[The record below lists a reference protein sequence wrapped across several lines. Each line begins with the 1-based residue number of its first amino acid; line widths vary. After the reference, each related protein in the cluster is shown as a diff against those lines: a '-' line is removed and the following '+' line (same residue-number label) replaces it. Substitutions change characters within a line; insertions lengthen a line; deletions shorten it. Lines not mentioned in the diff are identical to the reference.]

1 LSFIT
6 IDIELAQFDLNF
18 ILLFSRPPI
27 GGGGIVV
34 IKVQPSLQ
42 LRLQLFLPLFSR
54 LLAFSSVTRC
64 LFSLLTLS
72 LALDCRCHQIGL
84 IDDPLHV
91 KVLQPDQLTVKSLS
105 CRRG

>member
-27 GGGGIVV
+27 GGGGFVV

-42 LRLQLFLPLFSR
+42 LRLQLFLQLFSS
-54 LLAFSSVTRC
+54 LFFSCSIDFSFGSVTSC
-64 LFSLLTLS
+64 LFSLLFLFF
-72 LALDCRCHQIGL
+72 ARDCRCHQTGL
-84 IDDPLHV
+84 IDDPLNV
-91 KVLQPDQLTVKSLS
+91 KVL
-105 CRRG
+105 